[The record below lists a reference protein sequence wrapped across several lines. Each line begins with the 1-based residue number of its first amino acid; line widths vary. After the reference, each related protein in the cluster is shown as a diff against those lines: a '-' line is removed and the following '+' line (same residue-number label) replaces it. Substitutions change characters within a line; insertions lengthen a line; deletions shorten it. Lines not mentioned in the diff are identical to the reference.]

1 MGVLAKMGAKTKP
14 NKALYSD
21 DPKLTPMTFVA
32 VETETCA
39 LRVWAESRVI
49 FLELTD
55 GRIIVFPADRFRI
68 LRAASNDELKKVRL
82 ELNGSA
88 LRWEDLDEDIT
99 VKGVVAGHFQ
109 LPLPE
114 KAA

>member
-1 MGVLAKMGAKTKP
+1 
-14 NKALYSD
+14 
-21 DPKLTPMTFVA
+21 MTSTV

-39 LRVWAESRVI
+39 LRALAEGRVI

-55 GRIIVFPADRFRI
+55 GRIIGFPADRFKL
-68 LRAASNDELKKVRL
+68 LRAASDDELKQVPL
-82 ELNGSA
+82 ELNGYA
-88 LRWEDLDEDIT
+88 LRREELDEDIT
-99 VKGVVAGHFQ
+99 VSGLVAGHFQ